1 MNFLILIAIL
11 LVNITYA
18 FNKVVYTSI
27 TRFMNNL
34 NDDLLPDYEIPR
46 WVYKKVFKHNKIPNR
61 DKNLKKENLKKEK
74 PILVI
79 DRYNKP
85 ITMSEEAEIFKAV
98 QITKL
103 PMGLLQPIIKD
114 M

>member
-18 FNKVVYTSI
+18 FNKVVYTTN
-27 TRFMNNL
+27 TRLMSNL
-34 NDDLLPDYEIPR
+34 NDDLLPDYEIPK

-61 DKNLKKENLKKEK
+61 QKYIKKDNLDKSNKFNTNKKFT
-74 PILVI
+74 
-79 DRYNKP
+79 
-85 ITMSEEAEIFKAV
+85 TMSEEADIFKAV
-98 QITKL
+98 QLTNL

>member
-18 FNKVVYTSI
+18 FNKVVYTTN
-27 TRFMNNL
+27 TRLMNNL
-34 NDDLLPDYEIPR
+34 NDDLLPDYEIPK

-61 DKNLKKENLKKEK
+61 QKYIKKDNLDKSNKFNTNKKFT
-74 PILVI
+74 
-79 DRYNKP
+79 
-85 ITMSEEAEIFKAV
+85 TMSEEADIFKAV
-98 QITKL
+98 QLTNL

>member
-18 FNKVVYTSI
+18 FNKVVYTTN
-27 TRFMNNL
+27 TRLMNNL

-61 DKNLKKENLKKEK
+61 QKYIKKDNLDKSNKFNINKKST
-74 PILVI
+74 
-79 DRYNKP
+79 
-85 ITMSEEAEIFKAV
+85 TMSEEADIFKAV
-98 QITKL
+98 QLTNL

>member
-11 LVNITYA
+11 VVNITYA
-18 FNKVVYTSI
+18 FNKVVYTTN
-27 TRFMNNL
+27 TRLMNNL
-34 NDDLLPDYEIPR
+34 NDDLLPDYEIPS

-61 DKNLKKENLKKEK
+61 DKNLKKEK

-79 DRYNKP
+79 DRYNEP
-85 ITMSEEAEIFKAV
+85 ITMSEEADIFKAV

>member
-18 FNKVVYTSI
+18 FNKVVYTTN
-27 TRFMNNL
+27 TRLMNNL

-61 DKNLKKENLKKEK
+61 QKYIKKDKLDKSNKFNKFNINKKST
-74 PILVI
+74 
-79 DRYNKP
+79 
-85 ITMSEEAEIFKAV
+85 TMSEEADIFKAI
-98 QITKL
+98 QLTNL
-103 PMGLLQPIIKD
+103 PMGLLQPISID
-114 M
+114 I

>member
-18 FNKVVYTSI
+18 FNKVVYT
-27 TRFMNNL
+27 TNTALMNNL

-61 DKNLKKENLKKEK
+61 QKYIKKDKLDKSNKFNTNKKF
-74 PILVI
+74 
-79 DRYNKP
+79 
-85 ITMSEEAEIFKAV
+85 ITMSEEADIFKAL
-98 QITKL
+98 QLTNL
-103 PMGLLQPIIKD
+103 PMGLLQPISRDI
-114 M
+114 